1 MFYSVDRIIDKKA
14 VLIDDDNTE
23 LIICLDE
30 IPFEIFETDILKS
43 EDGKQFTID
52 IDEKNRRKK
61 VIVDLQNKLFGN

>member
-30 IPFEIFETDILKS
+30 IPFEICETDVLKS
-43 EDGKQFTID
+43 QDGKQFTID